1 MTPGRGA
8 RFGRQSPPE
17 TRPPPFAQGIRGTT
31 RTHGADFLSEVRI
44 EETARS
50 VAWNRL
56 WSKMLSEVLA
66 ARRQPSPPDEWPE

>member
-8 RFGRQSPPE
+8 RFERPSPPE
-17 TRPPPFAQGIRGTT
+17 TRPQPFAHGTQGTT
-31 RTHGADFLSEVRI
+31 GAHGSDFLSEVRI

-50 VAWNRL
+50 AAWNRL

-66 ARRQPSPPDEWPE
+66 ARRQPRHPDEQPE